1 MMRQSYESRRES
13 WRVNLL
19 RGLLQ
24 VENIESAIQQ
34 NCLIQSVPIP
44 LVSRK
49 QAELDT
55 ITHRIEFGNCAQSVL
70 IERRN
75 QLSNLTTDQKVGGS
89 NPFERT
95 RENPAITR
103 NFDSGKNNFH

>member
-24 VENIESAIQQ
+24 VENIESAILQ
-34 NCLIQSVPIP
+34 NCLTHSVPIP

-49 QAELDT
+49 QAKLDT
-55 ITHRIEFGNCAQSVL
+55 ITHRIEFGNCVQMLVT
-70 IERRN
+70 ERRN
-75 QLSNLTTDQKVGGS
+75 QLSNLTTDQKVRVRI
-89 NPFERT
+89 P
-95 RENPAITR
+95 
-103 NFDSGKNNFH
+103 SGAQCDVSSLVSTGHCNT